1 MEPKEFIDWLI
12 PKTKNNVVLQSLLIA
27 QICLESAFGKKHFH
41 NNYLGIKCH
50 KGVKCRDARTKEY
63 VNGSYRNYRLS
74 FAVYDSIDDCIADYL
89 SILSRE
95 RYREVRQARNYIE
108 ATEAIR
114 QCGYATSPSYTKN
127 LRKIIEKY
135 HLYIL
140 DWKEEPEM
148 KLTKNFEY
156 GEFWSGSIRGIK
168 IEPPEEY
175 FERIKRL
182 AGELQ
187 KVRDVIRRPIIVTSG
202 YRTKTWNKIVGG
214 VPNSFHTQALAV
226 DSRAVGMLVTDY
238 AIYLARYTNFM
249 GFGVNIK
256 KNFVHADLRKKFT
269 VFKY

>member
-1 MEPKEFIDWLI
+1 MKPKEFINWLI

-27 QICLESAFGKKHFH
+27 QICLESAFGKKHFY

-89 SILSRE
+89 TILSRK
-95 RYREVRQARNYIE
+95 RYRKVRQARNYIE

-156 GEFWSGSIRGIK
+156 GEFWSGSIRGVK
-168 IEPPEEY
+168 IEPPIEF
-175 FERIKRL
+175 FERIEKM
-182 AGELQ
+182 ATELQ
-187 KVRDVIRRPIIVTSG
+187 KVRDYIKRPIIITSG
-202 YRTKTWNKIVGG
+202 YRTPEWNKRVGG
-214 VPNSFHTQALAV
+214 VSNSYHTQGLAV
-226 DSRAVGMLVTDY
+226 DSRAVGIRVYNY
-238 AIYLARYTNFM
+238 ALYLAKLTDFK
-249 GFGVNIK
+249 GFGINIK
-256 KNFVHADLRKKFT
+256 KNFVHADLRQKFT
-269 VFKY
+269 VFRY